1 MSAWIERILQEFP
14 ADLSR
19 FWIAADPDDLLLDE
33 HLLSSL
39 RERGFEVLPFDDSV
53 AFRTEYE
60 ERYRAAWD
68 RGDAAPSNALILH
81 LRGTEVDGLPWD
93 YLRDGRRVSLSLAT
107 LFPRLSYGA
116 MRQIGSEHHK
126 ALFDAQARH
135 APQPLGETATKDFIL
150 THIFRISPYL
160 ITRPED
166 LWRELL
172 RLHYR
177 GDGLPSILANHVAS
191 VLQGNEAFAGLPVPN
206 LWSSRS
212 VMVRLVQDA
221 WDRFVTEKGVHVL
234 RSPVS
239 GQPAVEGGFTI
250 PFEHPDVRV
259 IVDSMFLDG
268 TLHPLSV
275 EGPPTSAL
283 PEWAKVGIVED
294 PNALERLVTDSVT
307 RIAGDLPDVNA
318 GHRDWTQLSRR
329 LGELL
334 SRFHNLTSA
343 PAEVVNDQVR
353 KLQKDAD
360 ESLRCWVTEHYMDLP
375 SLPAAKG
382 PVMVHHVPRFLALR
396 RGNGETRIALVVF
409 DGMAMDQWIQIREH
423 LSQKAPAFAFEESAC
438 FAWLPTLTSVSR
450 QALFSGLRPRE
461 FSDSIETTAHEPVLW
476 SRFWQDHGLR
486 PHEVAYAKALKRK
499 DQLTA
504 LEATIADPAVK
515 VVGIVVDTID
525 EIVHGAVLGKRGVA
539 GQIASWSESGFTEAL
554 FGLLLD
560 QGFHVYLTADHGN
573 TDAVGIGRVNQGS
586 ASELRGERVRTYR
599 SETLAASTPDG
610 VDAFRLDIAGLPSD
624 FLPLFAGT
632 RGAFVHRG
640 EQIVAHGGLSVEEVI
655 VPFVKVGRVTGS
667 A

>member
-1 MSAWIERILQEFP
+1 MSAWIESILQEFP

-33 HLLSSL
+33 RLLSSL
-39 RERGFEVLPFDDSV
+39 RERGFEVLSFDDSI

-68 RGDAAPSNALILH
+68 RGEAAPSSALILH
-81 LRGTEVDGLPWD
+81 LRSTEVDGLPWD
-93 YLRDGRRVSLSLAT
+93 YLRDGRRVSLSLAN
-107 LFPRLSYGA
+107 LFPKLSYGV
-116 MRQIGSEHHK
+116 MRQVGSEHHE
-126 ALFDAQARH
+126 ALFEAQSRH
-135 APQPLGETATKDFIL
+135 APQPLGENATKDFIL
-150 THIFRISPYL
+150 THIFRISPHL
-160 ITRPED
+160 ITRSED

-177 GDGLPSILANHVAS
+177 GKGLPSVLVKHVAN

-206 LWSSRS
+206 LLSSRS
-212 VMVRLVQDA
+212 VMVRVVQDA
-221 WDRFVTEKGVHVL
+221 WERFVTENGVRLL
-234 RSPVS
+234 RSPIA
-239 GQPAVEGGFTI
+239 GQAAVEGGVTI
-250 PFEHPDVRV
+250 PFEHPDVKV

-275 EGPPTSAL
+275 EGPLTWSV
-283 PEWAKVGIVED
+283 PEWARVGIVED
-294 PNALERLVTDSVT
+294 PDALERLVAESVT
-307 RIAGDLPDVNA
+307 RIAGDLPDVNSS
-318 GHRDWTQLSRR
+318 HRDWAQLSRR

-334 SRFHNLTSA
+334 TRFHNLTTA
-343 PAEVVNDQVR
+343 RAEVVSNRVRQV
-353 KLQKDAD
+353 QNDAD
-360 ESLRCWVTEHYMDLP
+360 ERLRDWVNEHYADLP

-396 RGNGETRIALVVF
+396 RGIGETRIALVVF

-423 LSQKAPAFAFEESAC
+423 LSQNAPAFAFEESAC

-461 FSDSIETTAHEPVLW
+461 FSDSIETTTQEPALW

-486 PHEVAYAKALKRK
+486 PHEVTYAKALKRK

-515 VVGIVVDTID
+515 VVGLVVDTID

-539 GQIASWSESGFTEAL
+539 SQIASWSESGFVEAL

-586 ASELRGERVRTYR
+586 ASEIRGERVRTYR
-599 SETLAASTPDG
+599 SDILAGSTPDS

-624 FLPLFAGT
+624 FVPLFAGI

-640 EQIVAHGGLSVEEVI
+640 EQIVAHGGLSVEEII
-655 VPFVKVGRVTGS
+655 VPFVKVGRVSGS